1 MANEG
6 PIALAAIVG
15 AGYLLSRRNAAGPAT
30 PTTGAISS
38 PTSSAGVSVPL
49 GQSSPTNIRLGSEGV
64 QPGQVGRLPGTAAKT
79 DNMGTRLS
87 PLFKTHWTDGKVG
100 PALPV
105 TLNVTQYVVF
115 DNIGRAWRT
124 TARGIDPVTRSVS
137 WAFEPIEVQTQ
148 KISGSGYAVA
158 TAVKLGSAA
167 ERIVRTRFV
176 GDGWGESPVG
186 VARSVR
192 LPWDA
197 KPIDPVKGVSST
209 EYPWTQFQ
217 FWASQQ
223 RKFSQA
229 ENQRR
234 NDCYKMWRA
243 GASGPPRGWVAKNC
257 PGLGDRPKEISGLDL
272 IPYGR
277 IGIVT
282 SIPGIVGDAFQ
293 GLRKLF

>member
-79 DNMGTRLS
+79 DNMATRLS

-158 TAVKLGSAA
+158 TAVKLGS
-167 ERIVRTRFV
+167 
-176 GDGWGESPVG
+176 G
-186 VARSVR
+186 ARSVR

-209 EYPWTQFQ
+209 ESPWTQFEW
-217 FWASQQ
+217 WASQQ

-229 ENQRR
+229 ENSRTS
-234 NDCYKMWRA
+234 DCYKMWRA
-243 GASGPPRGWVAKNC
+243 GASGYVAKNC
-257 PGLGDRPKEISGLDL
+257 PGLGDRPKEIGGLDL
-272 IPYGR
+272 IPFGR
-277 IGIVT
+277 IGIVS
-282 SIPGIVGDAFQ
+282 SIPGVVGDAFQ